1 MFTPFAFVKSAAAA
15 GGNLLLDLYP
25 GAEYAYSTR
34 KLNSSYT
41 GDCMIVSGSAGTQS
55 IGFDSNG
62 NLNTGSIISTYGSS
76 SVRVMTWFDQSGN
89 GFNVTQSN
97 FANAPFIQSASVI
110 TTITSGCPALYFTAS
125 RMLGETS
132 VNFTGSD
139 PISVFTIDKV
149 PATNVSY
156 VVWNQG
162 SSTGG
167 SPAGAVYGIR
177 NLSSNTLQAYT
188 AYGTSYSPNTTN
200 AKAGAG
206 VRRFSGGEWKQ
217 YAFLNSAAGGSNPE
231 SAEAYEFDKQIN
243 VGANASDAQRM
254 LGYIGEIIVYK
265 ADQLTNVTNIYNNQD
280 TYYNL
285 P

>member
-15 GGNLLLDLYP
+15 VGGNLLLDLYP

-34 KLNSSYT
+34 KLNSNYT
-41 GDCMIVSGSAGTQS
+41 GYCMIVSGSAGTQS

-62 NLNTGSIISTYGSS
+62 NLDTGSIISTYGTS

-125 RMLGETS
+125 NMI
-132 VNFTGSD
+132 GSAGAD
-139 PISVFTIDKV
+139 IAQPISYFGVDKV
-149 PATNVSY
+149 AATNVTY
-156 VVWNQG
+156 NVWAQG
-162 SSTGG
+162 NNTGG
-167 SPAGAVYGIR
+167 SPAGANYDAR
-177 NLSSNTLQAYT
+177 NLNNGTFRTGT
-188 AYGTSYSPNTTN
+188 AYGSYYSPNTTN
-200 AKAGAG
+200 AKATAGTFVSNNLRTYLNAATSEAETGA
-206 VRRFSGGEWKQ
+206 E
-217 YAFLNSAAGGSNPE
+217 PE
-231 SAEAYEFDKQIN
+231 SYDKQIN
-243 VGANASDAQRM
+243 IGSRVANLNTNLM
-254 LGYIGEIIVYK
+254 LGYIAEVIVYK
-265 ADQLTNVTNIYNNQD
+265 SNQTSNVTNIYNNQD